1 MQALSSPHRE
11 AAPPPGPTS
20 TVVLLPSLSFPVA
33 ELVKIKGVIHYE
45 ERLLCTIL
53 LLACPEQR
61 LVYLTSLPV
70 DPAIVDYYLGFLA
83 DPADARRRLH
93 LVAVHES
100 GPRPLTAKV
109 LDHPEVLEQLR
120 ALLSGDGSHAG
131 NSNTGSGG
139 TTATQGH
146 AALVPFNVTPEEWRV
161 ADALGVPLDGPPSHL
176 GVLGSKTGARRVAR
190 QAEVAV
196 AEGEEG
202 LFSLDEVL
210 GAVGRLRVRRSGA
223 RAAVVKLNHGFSG
236 QGNALVDLTGD
247 HRTLAETPT
256 TFCAPGE
263 SWSSFSPKIA
273 ADGAIVEEVLP
284 ATASPSVQLR
294 IAADASLE
302 VVSTHDQV
310 LGGPGGQVYLGCRF
324 PAGRRYRSAI
334 TDAAERVG
342 RVLAA
347 EGVIG
352 PFGIDFLITPGSDG
366 DDVTLS
372 EINLRM
378 GGTTHPFWMTR
389 LLTGGTYDVATG
401 ELRCGDRSKCYVA
414 TDNLGAATLAG
425 CSPGWAVAAV
435 ERAGLAY
442 DRGTGTGT
450 VLHLLGAL
458 PGYSKL
464 GVTSIG
470 DSPEEADARFDEVS
484 SVLTSHDGCAEPAA
498 RGAG

>member
-1 MQALSSPHRE
+1 M
-11 AAPPPGPTS
+11 
-20 TVVLLPSLSFPVA
+20 PSLSFPVA

-53 LLACPEQR
+53 LLARPEQR

-70 DPAIVDYYLGFLA
+70 DPAIIDYYLRFLA
-83 DPADARRRLH
+83 HPDDARRRLH
-93 LVAVHES
+93 LVAVHEPGS
-100 GPRPLTAKV
+100 RPLTAKL
-109 LDHPEVLEQLR
+109 LDHPEVLEQVG
-120 ALLSGDGSHAG
+120 ALLSDDGSDDG
-131 NSNTGSGG
+131 NTARNG
-139 TTATQGH
+139 TDGNDGN
-146 AALVPFNVTPEEWRV
+146 AALVPFNVTAGEWRV
-161 ADALGVPLDGPPSHL
+161 ADALGIPLDGPPSHL
-176 GVLGSKTGARRVAR
+176 AVLGSKTGARRVAR
-190 QAEVAV
+190 RAEVAV
-196 AEGEEG
+196 AEGEEA

-210 GAVGRLRVRRSGA
+210 GAVERLRARQPGA

-236 QGNALVDLTGD
+236 QGNALVDLARR

-256 TFCAPGE
+256 TFCAAGE
-263 SWSSFSPKIA
+263 SWSSFSSKIA

-294 IAADASLE
+294 IAADASVQ

-324 PAGRRYRSAI
+324 PADRRYRSAI
-334 TDAAERVG
+334 TDAAVRVG
-342 RVLAA
+342 QVLAA

-378 GGTTHPFWMTR
+378 GGTTHPFWMAR
-389 LLTGGTYDVATG
+389 LLTGGTYDVASG
-401 ELRCGDRSKCYVA
+401 ELRCGERPKCYVA
-414 TDNLGAATLAG
+414 TDNLGATTPAG
-425 CSPGWAVAAV
+425 CSPAWAVTAV

-442 DRGTGTGT
+442 DRRTGTGT
-450 VLHLLGAL
+450 ALHLLGAL
-458 PGYSKL
+458 PGFSKV

-470 DSPEEADARFDEVS
+470 DSPEEADARFDEVTA
-484 SVLTSHDGCAEPAA
+484 VLTGHEGCADPAT